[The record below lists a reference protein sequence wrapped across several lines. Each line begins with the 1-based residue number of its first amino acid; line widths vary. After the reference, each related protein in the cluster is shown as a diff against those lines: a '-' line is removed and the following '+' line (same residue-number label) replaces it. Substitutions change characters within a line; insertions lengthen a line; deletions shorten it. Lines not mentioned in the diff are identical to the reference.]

1 MKEFLIEV
9 TTNIPEGTEEA
20 EVDRRRAAEAARAV
34 ELISSGHLVRIW
46 RPVGE
51 TRSIALWRANDEAEL
66 RDKILSTLPLWSWM
80 TSVVTPLES
89 HPSDPGKADATI

>member
-9 TTNIPEGTEEA
+9 TTNIPDGTEKA

-34 ELISSGHLVRIW
+34 ELIASGHLVRIW

-51 TRSIALWRANDEAEL
+51 SRSIALWRADDEAEL
-66 RDKILSTLPLWSWM
+66 REQILSTLPLWSWM
-80 TSVVTPLES
+80 TAAITPLES
-89 HPSDPGKADATI
+89 HPSDPGRTEVTV

>member
-9 TTNIPEGTEEA
+9 TTNIPDGTETA

-34 ELISSGHLVRIW
+34 ELIASGHLVRIW

-51 TRSIALWRANDEAEL
+51 MRSIALWRANDEAEL
-66 RDKILSTLPLWSWM
+66 RDSILSTLPLWSWM
-80 TSVVTPLES
+80 TAVVTPLES
-89 HPSDPGKADATI
+89 HPSDPGKADTTV